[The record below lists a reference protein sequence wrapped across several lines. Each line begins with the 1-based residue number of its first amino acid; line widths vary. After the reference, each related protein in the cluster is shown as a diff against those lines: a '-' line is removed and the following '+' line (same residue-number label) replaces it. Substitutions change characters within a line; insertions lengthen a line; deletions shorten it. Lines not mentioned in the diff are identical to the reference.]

1 VNRVDAQAAPAEE
14 FTPTDRGQQLLELAN
29 AVVRVHKQLSGK
41 GPTKARA
48 YVQQDLVVVVLEG
61 GFTRGE
67 QTLQAAGHHRELMHA
82 RLAIQHAG
90 EAQLRNVVETILGRR
105 VLSFMSAN
113 DPKEGYQAE
122 LFVLEPEPR
131 THYRPLRASPPRLD
145 V

>member
-1 VNRVDAQAAPAEE
+1 VNRVDVQAAPAEE
-14 FTPTDRGQQLLELAN
+14 VTPIDRGQQLLELAN

-48 YVQQDLVVVVLEG
+48 YLQQDLLVVVLEG

-67 QTLQAAGHHRELMHA
+67 QTLQAAGHHRELMHT

-90 EAQLRNVVETILGRR
+90 EAELRSVVEAILGRR
-105 VLSFMSAN
+105 VRSFMSAN
-113 DPKEGYQAE
+113 DPQEGYQAE
-122 LFVLEPEPR
+122 LFVLEPEGQ
-131 THYRPLRASPPRLD
+131 THYRPLRARPSRLD